1 MILYVV
7 RHAWADHPH
16 WADDHA
22 RPLTDEGRARFAQVV
37 ERLTAVGFAPQ
48 LVLTS
53 PLVRCRQTADV
64 IAEVVPLE
72 VSVAVRDELE
82 PGSNLRGLL
91 KWVRQHAADCPEMAW
106 VGHAPDVSVI
116 TAALIGEGDAAIAFS
131 KGAVA
136 AIEFDDRPEIG
147 GGALKWLAT
156 AKLLGC

>member
-16 WADDHA
+16 WANDHS
-22 RPLTDEGRARFAQVV
+22 RPLTDDGRARFVKV
-37 ERLTAVGFAPQ
+37 MKRLTAGGVAPQ
-48 LVLTS
+48 LVLSS
-53 PLVRCRQTADV
+53 PLTRCRQTAEV
-64 IAEVVPLE
+64 IAEVASIEAP
-72 VSVAVRDELE
+72 VAVRDELE

-106 VGHAPDVSVI
+106 VGHAPDVSLI
-116 TAALIGEGDAAIAFS
+116 TAALIGDGDAAIAFS

-136 AIEFDDRPEIG
+136 AIQFENLPEIG
-147 GGALKWLAT
+147 AGALKWLAT